1 MYDKLYKKG
10 FSLKNMFNKKEITH
24 ILIAIF
30 IITISLGLTDYWA
43 TAGKILLS
51 VFIVILLNLI
61 AKKVMSH
68 YLDSA
73 IEFRLWEIKRFGF
86 KPHQEFKKGFVAG
99 AFLPLIFSLISWGNL
114 MWLASLVFE
123 IKPTVYKSAKRH
135 GLYAFSEA
143 TEFQIGL
150 IAASGVMVNILFAI
164 IGYFIGFPMFAKLNI
179 WFAFFNMIPLSDLD
193 GNKIFFGNL
202 VMWSGLASIVLIG
215 IAYIFLLV

>member
-1 MYDKLYKKG
+1 
-10 FSLKNMFNKKEITH
+10 MFNKKEIIH
-24 ILIAIF
+24 IIIAIF
-30 IITISLGLTDYWA
+30 VITISLGLANYWN
-43 TAGKILLS
+43 TFGVILVS
-51 VFIVILLNLI
+51 VFFVILLNLV
-61 AKKVMSH
+61 AKKAMSH

-86 KPHQEFKKGFVAG
+86 KPHQEFKKGFSAG
-99 AFLPLIFSLISWGNL
+99 AFFPLIFSVLSWGNL

-123 IKPTVYKSAKRH
+123 IKPTVYKSAKRR

-150 IAASGVMVNILFAI
+150 IAASGVIINILFAI
-164 IGYFIGFPMFAKLNI
+164 IGYFVGLPMFAKLSI
-179 WFAFFNMIPLSDLD
+179 WLAFFNMIPISDLD